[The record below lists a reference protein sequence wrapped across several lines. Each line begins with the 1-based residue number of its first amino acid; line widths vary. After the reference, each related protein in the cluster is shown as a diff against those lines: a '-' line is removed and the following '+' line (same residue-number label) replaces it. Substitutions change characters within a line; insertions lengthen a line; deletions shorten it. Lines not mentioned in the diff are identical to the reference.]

1 MATPVVAPS
10 MAVNLIPVD
19 KIVPDR
25 GLDNVLGVAKAGLPV
40 PLDQNANIDIAAHDL
55 DQARRASYTTDTGNP
70 SNRSEKADEYPSE
83 SESNDDGEAATE
95 KPKISEKRRFQNA
108 LFSAQYVG
116 RTSASLAISGAYEI
130 YSVSQR
136 AAKVTKDEMVAVV
149 ENANNDTLSV
159 RSLIAKQ
166 DSSVIITD
174 PREYQIE
181 LFEKAK
187 KQNIIAVLD
196 TGTYGMN
203 FTKPSA
209 FSRFAGSGKTLIAV
223 LLLRHILDRELE
235 DRAMGKQHRI
245 AFFLLS

>member
-1 MATPVVAPS
+1 
-10 MAVNLIPVD
+10 MAVDLIQV
-19 KIVPDR
+19 VSDR
-25 GLDNVLGVAKAGLPV
+25 GLDNVLGVAKAGV
-40 PLDQNANIDIAAHDL
+40 PFPRDQNANIDIAAHDL
-55 DQARRASYTTDTGNP
+55 DQATRASYPTDTFNP
-70 SNRSEKADEYPSE
+70 LLRSEKAREYPSD

-116 RTSASLAISGAYEI
+116 RMSAPLMIPGADEI
-130 YSVSQR
+130 YSLSQR

-196 TGTYGMN
+196 TGTYGIN
-203 FTKPSA
+203 FL
-209 FSRFAGSGKTLIAV
+209 KTYS
-223 LLLRHILDRELE
+223 
-235 DRAMGKQHRI
+235 
-245 AFFLLS
+245 F

>member
-1 MATPVVAPS
+1 MATRVTTPS
-10 MAVNLIPVD
+10 MAVDLSQVD
-19 KIVPDR
+19 KIVSDR
-25 GLDNVLGVAKAGLPV
+25 RLDNVLGVAKAELPV
-40 PLDQNANIDIAAHDL
+40 SLGQNANKDIAAHDL
-55 DQARRASYTTDTGNP
+55 DQARRASYTTDTVNP
-70 SNRSEKADEYPSE
+70 SDRSEKAEEYPSE

-116 RTSASLAISGAYEI
+116 RMGAPLAIPGAYEI

-174 PREYQIE
+174 PREYQVE

-196 TGTYGMN
+196 TGTYGMD
-203 FTKPSA
+203 FLKPSA
-209 FSRFAGSGKTLIAV
+209 F
-223 LLLRHILDRELE
+223 
-235 DRAMGKQHRI
+235 
-245 AFFLLS
+245 

>member
-1 MATPVVAPS
+1 
-10 MAVNLIPVD
+10 MAVDLIQVD
-19 KIVPDR
+19 NIVSDR
-25 GLDNVLGVAKAGLPV
+25 GLDNVLGVAKAGVLV
-40 PLDQNANIDIAAHDL
+40 PLDQNANIGIAAHDL
-55 DQARRASYTTDTGNP
+55 DQATRASYPTDTINP
-70 SNRSEKADEYPSE
+70 LHHSEETREYSSD

-95 KPKISEKRRFQNA
+95 KPKTSEKRRFQNA

-116 RTSASLAISGAYEI
+116 RMSAPLIIPGADEI
-130 YSVSQR
+130 YSLSQR

-196 TGTYGMN
+196 TGTM
-203 FTKPSA
+203 
-209 FSRFAGSGKTLIAV
+209 
-223 LLLRHILDRELE
+223 E
-235 DRAMGKQHRI
+235 
-245 AFFLLS
+245 

>member
-1 MATPVVAPS
+1 MAIPIITPS
-10 MAVNLIPVD
+10 MAVDLIQVE
-19 KIVPDR
+19 KLVSDR
-25 GLDNVLGVAKAGLPV
+25 RLDNVSEIAKAGLPV
-40 PLDQNANIDIAAHDL
+40 SLDQNANIDIAALDL
-55 DQARRASYTTDTGNP
+55 GQARCASYTTDTGYS
-70 SNRSEKADEYPSE
+70 SNRSEKAEEYPSE

-116 RTSASLAISGAYEI
+116 RMSAPLTIPGAYEI

-196 TGTYGMN
+196 TGTYRMN
-203 FTKPSA
+203 FIKPSP
-209 FSRFAGSGKTLIAV
+209 F
-223 LLLRHILDRELE
+223 
-235 DRAMGKQHRI
+235 
-245 AFFLLS
+245 

>member
-10 MAVNLIPVD
+10 MAVDLIQID
-19 KIVPDR
+19 KILSDLS
-25 GLDNVLGVAKAGLPV
+25 LDNNLGVAKAGLPV
-40 PLDQNANIDIAAHDL
+40 SLDQNADIDTAAHDL
-55 DQARRASYTTDTGNP
+55 VQASRASYTTDIVKP
-70 SNRSEKADEYPSE
+70 LKRSEKAEDYPSE
-83 SESNDDGEAATE
+83 SESHDDEEIATK

-116 RTSASLAISGAYEI
+116 GMNASLAIPVADEI

-149 ENANNDTLSV
+149 ENATNDTLSV

-174 PREYQIE
+174 PREYQVE

-196 TGTYGMN
+196 TGMYGMN
-203 FTKPSA
+203 FLKPA
-209 FSRFAGSGKTLIAV
+209 TF
-223 LLLRHILDRELE
+223 
-235 DRAMGKQHRI
+235 
-245 AFFLLS
+245 